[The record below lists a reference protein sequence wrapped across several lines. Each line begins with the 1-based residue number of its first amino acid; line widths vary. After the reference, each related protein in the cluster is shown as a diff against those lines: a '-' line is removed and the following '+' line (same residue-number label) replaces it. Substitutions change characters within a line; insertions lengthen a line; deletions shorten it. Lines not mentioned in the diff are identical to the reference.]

1 MRGLSVADEMV
12 PLMNRVIVSLIA
24 ALMLMVPAASFGQ
37 CVPAATWVAPADAQ
51 KAPIAPSEIVAR
63 ASARRV
69 VLLGEQHDI
78 ADHHR
83 WQLQML
89 AALHAARP
97 AMVVGFEMF
106 PRRVQG
112 ALDRWVA
119 GELTEAQFLA
129 QTDWRNVWRLDASL
143 YMPLFHWARM
153 NRVPM
158 IAINIDRELTREVSE
173 KGFDA
178 IPIERREG
186 VSRPV
191 EPSADYTKWLLGVY
205 REHQRS
211 GTQNVA
217 ATDPAFRRFVES
229 QLLWDRAMAESLA
242 TAHNRT
248 GSPLVVGILGSGHI
262 ARGYGV
268 PHQLKAMGISEVMSL
283 LPWSSNAECG
293 ELVAGF
299 ADAVYGLPAQPNEPR
314 EQRARLGVGLER
326 TQGGVLIKQVEASSI
341 AASAGMLAGDV
352 VVEVAGLKAQE
363 PADVADAVRR
373 HAPGT
378 WLPIRIL
385 RQGESFDLIAKFPPA
400 VK

>member
-1 MRGLSVADEMV
+1 MV
-12 PLMNRVIVSLIA
+12 QITNRVIVSLIA
-24 ALMLMVPAASFGQ
+24 ALVLTAPAASFGE
-37 CVPAATWVAPADAQ
+37 CVPAAAWVAPGDPQ
-51 KAPIAPSEIVAR
+51 KAPIAPREIVAR

-89 AALHAARP
+89 AVLDAARP
-97 AMVVGFEMF
+97 GMVVGFEMF

-112 ALDRWVA
+112 VLDRWVA
-119 GELTEAQFLA
+119 GELTEAQFLV
-129 QTDWRNVWRLDASL
+129 QVDWRNVWRLDAGL

-186 VSRPV
+186 VSRPA

-211 GTQNVA
+211 GTRE

-229 QLLWDRAMAESLA
+229 QVLWDRAMAESLA
-242 TAHNRT
+242 TAHKRT
-248 GSPLVVGILGSGHI
+248 GNPLVVGILGSGHI

-268 PHQLKAMGISEVMSL
+268 PHQLQAMGISEVMSL
-283 LPWSSNAECG
+283 LPWSTNAECG
-293 ELVAGF
+293 DLVSGF
-299 ADAVYGLPAQPNEPR
+299 ADAVYGLPAQSNEPR

-326 TQGGVLIKQVEASSI
+326 TKGGVLIKQVEASSI
-341 AASAGMLAGDV
+341 AATAGMQAGDI
-352 VVEVAGLKAQE
+352 VVEIAGLKAQE
-363 PADVADAVRR
+363 PADVADAVQR

-378 WLPIRIL
+378 WLPIKVL

>member
-1 MRGLSVADEMV
+1 MV
-12 PLMNRVIVSLIA
+12 QLTNRVIASLIA
-24 ALMLMVPAASFGQ
+24 SLMLMAPGVSFGQ
-37 CVPAATWVAPADAQ
+37 CVPAATWVAPGDAPR
-51 KAPIAPSEIVAR
+51 APIASGEIVSR
-63 ASARRV
+63 ASARRI

-97 AMVVGFEMF
+97 GMVVGFEMF

-112 ALDRWVA
+112 VLDRWVA

-143 YMPLFHWARM
+143 YLPLFHWARM

-158 IAINIDRELTREVSE
+158 IAININRELTREVSE

-186 VSRPV
+186 VSRPA
-191 EPSADYTKWLLGVY
+191 EPPADYTKWLLGVY
-205 REHQRS
+205 REHQRP
-211 GTQNVA
+211 GTRNA
-217 ATDPAFRRFVES
+217 GADDPAFRRFVES

-242 TAHNRT
+242 TAHHSAGN
-248 GSPLVVGILGSGHI
+248 PLVVGILGSGHI

-268 PHQLKAMGISEVMSL
+268 PHQLNAIGVTEVMSL
-283 LPWSSNAECG
+283 LPWSTNAECG
-293 ELVAGF
+293 DLVAGY
-299 ADAVYGLPAQPNEPR
+299 ADAVYGLPAQPNESR

-326 TQGGVLIKQVEASSI
+326 TKGGVLIKQVEASSI
-341 AASAGMLAGDV
+341 AAAAGVQAGDV
-352 VVEVAGLKAQE
+352 VVEIAGRKAEE
-363 PADVADAVRR
+363 PVDVADAVQRQ
-373 HAPGT
+373 APGT
-378 WLPIRIL
+378 WLPIKIL
-385 RQGESFDLIAKFPPA
+385 RQGELLDLIARFPPA
-400 VK
+400 LK